1 MKCPNCQAE
10 ISSDAAFCRYCG
22 AKLAQPA
29 AGSSGSGPVQSADRP
44 DSGSPAS
51 GTVTRAYQP
60 VRQDKPREAAKA
72 AELASNTGFALGR
85 AARQARIEAVVD
97 EDAVISPRAYNSVIM
112 GVLLWGLV
120 VNYVLCSVLSKTILN
135 VSPTVILI
143 GYPALAIP
151 GTIIS
156 MKSSN
161 PWISFLGYN
170 MVVVPLGLVIS
181 FIVEAFGGMQSE
193 VVAYAFMY
201 TMLIAVGMFACYLIA
216 PGFFAKL
223 GGALLAL
230 LGGLLLCEVVLLIF
244 GVDQIATDW
253 IAAGLF
259 SLYIGY
265 DLYRS
270 QKYPK
275 TLDNAVD
282 SALDIYLDIANLF
295 LRLLR
300 IIAASKR
307 ND

>member
-1 MKCPNCQAE
+1 MQCPNCRAE
-10 ISSDAAFCRYCG
+10 INNDAAFCRYCG
-22 AKLAQPA
+22 ADLKQTPAGSDPA
-29 AGSSGSGPVQSADRP
+29 AGSSAP
-44 DSGSPAS
+44 
-51 GTVTRAYQP
+51 VTRAYHP
-60 VRQDKPREAAKA
+60 VRREQAQEAAKT
-72 AELASNTGFALGR
+72 AELASNAGFALGR

-97 EDAVISPRAYNSVIM
+97 DDAIVSARVYNGVII
-112 GVLLWGLV
+112 GVLLWGLL
-120 VNYVLCSVLSKTILN
+120 VNYVLCSMFSSQIGTSVDPRLIL
-135 VSPTVILI
+135 VIYL
-143 GYPALAIP
+143 ALAIP

-156 MKSSN
+156 VKSSN

-170 MVVVPLGLVIS
+170 MVVVPLGMVIS
-181 FIVEAFGGMQSE
+181 YVVDAFGGMHSE
-193 VVAYAFMY
+193 VVTYAFMY

-216 PGFFAKL
+216 PGFFSKL

-244 GVDQIATDW
+244 GVEQIVTDW

-275 TLDNAVD
+275 TIDNAVD

>member
-1 MKCPNCQAE
+1 MQCPNCRAE
-10 ISSDAAFCRYCG
+10 INDSAAFCRYCG
-22 AKLAQPA
+22 AELKKPDA
-29 AGSSGSGPVQSADRP
+29 ASS
-44 DSGSPAS
+44 AS
-51 GTVTRAYQP
+51 GTTTRAYQP
-60 VRQDKPREAAKA
+60 VQREKA
-72 AELASNTGFALGR
+72 QEAVKTAQLASNAGFALGR
-85 AARQARIEAVVD
+85 AARQARIETVVD
-97 EDAVISPRAYNSVIM
+97 DDEVVSPRVYNCVII

-120 VNYVLCSVLSKTILN
+120 VNYVLCSMLSKTILDI
-135 VSPTVILI
+135 SPTVILI
-143 GYPALAIP
+143 GYLALAIP

-156 MKSSN
+156 AKSSN

-170 MVVVPLGLVIS
+170 MVVVPFGLVIS
-181 FIVEAFGGMQSE
+181 YVVEALGGMDSQ
-193 VVAYAFMY
+193 VVTYAFMY

-216 PGFFAKL
+216 PDFFSKL

-244 GVDQIATDW
+244 RVDQVVTDW
-253 IAAGLF
+253 VAAGLF

-295 LRLLR
+295 IRLLR
-300 IIAASKR
+300 IIAAAKR
-307 ND
+307 DD